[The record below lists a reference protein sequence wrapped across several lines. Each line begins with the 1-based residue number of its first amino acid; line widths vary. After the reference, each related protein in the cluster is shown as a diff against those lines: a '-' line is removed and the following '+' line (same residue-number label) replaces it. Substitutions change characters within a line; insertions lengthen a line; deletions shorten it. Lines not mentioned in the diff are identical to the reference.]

1 MNGPGGRWPR
11 NRFWGTHA
19 LLVASASLPIKY
31 WLEANAT
38 SPPCEG
44 ACVLQNTAGHDS
56 KSLLFKPA
64 MAAPELQQTLG
75 KVAGFTGTALH
86 TGEKVTLKLHPA
98 PVDHGIKFRRKDLQD
113 EPTIDAKIENLKT
126 VERATTI
133 GEGSVRVHT
142 VEHVLAALSAMGV
155 DNAIVEMDANEPPI
169 GDGSAQA
176 YVDLIRKAGVVPQE
190 EPRKFFDARDTL
202 HVESKTGALLVLL
215 PDNTFRI
222 SCTQAGPNNRFTQ
235 FFSIEVTPAAFE
247 RDIAPARTFVYYE
260 DVKPLMDKNLIK
272 GGSLENA
279 IVVRGEAVLS
289 KEPLRFPDEFVRH
302 KILDIIG
309 DLSLVGRR
317 IRGHVIAVKPGHASN
332 ADLSRLIAREQARRS
347 ALAVSRPIPTGDG
360 GLDTDQ
366 VMQILPHRFPFLMVD
381 RIISFDADTKC
392 VGVKTVTIN
401 EPFFQGHFPGH
412 PVMPGVL
419 QVEAM
424 AQVAS
429 ILLFKLAKTSSRIGY
444 FMSADE
450 VKFRKP
456 VLPGDT
462 IFIHA
467 ELIKSRG
474 ERLAKAKCHCVV
486 NDAIVSEGEL
496 MFTFLDK

>member
-1 MNGPGGRWPR
+1 M
-11 NRFWGTHA
+11 
-19 LLVASASLPIKY
+19 ASTPEFQHTVGKIASL
-31 WLEANAT
+31 
-38 SPPCEG
+38 S
-44 ACVLQNTAGHDS
+44 
-56 KSLLFKPA
+56 
-64 MAAPELQQTLG
+64 
-75 KVAGFTGTALH
+75 GTALH
-86 TGEKVTLKLHPA
+86 TGDKVTLKLHPA
-98 PVDHGIKFRRKDLQD
+98 PVDHGIKFKRKDLQD

-142 VEHVLAALSAMGV
+142 VEHILSALSAMGV

-169 GDGSAQA
+169 GDGSAQS
-176 YVDLIRKAGVVPQE
+176 YVDLVKKAGVTPQDAA
-190 EPRKFFDARDTL
+190 RKFFDVREPM
-202 HVESKTGALLVLL
+202 HVEGKTGALLVLL
-215 PDNTFRI
+215 PDDKFRI

-235 FFSIEVTPAAFE
+235 FLSMEVTPALFE
-247 RDIAPARTFVYYE
+247 REIAPARTFVYYE

-279 IVVRGEAVLS
+279 IVVRGDAVLS
-289 KEPLRFPDEFVRH
+289 KEPLRFGDEFVRH

-309 DLSLVGRR
+309 DLALVGRR
-317 IRGHVIAVKPGHASN
+317 IRGHIVAVKPGHATN
-332 ADLSRLIAREQARRS
+332 ADLARSIVREQTRRS
-347 ALAVSRPIPTGDG
+347 ALAAPRTIPSGDG
-360 GLDTDQ
+360 GLDADQ

-381 RIISFDADTKC
+381 RIISFETETKC
-392 VGVKTVTIN
+392 IGVKTVTIN

-412 PVMPGVL
+412 PVMPGVM

-429 ILLFKLAKTSSRIGY
+429 ILLFKLSKTTSRIGY
-444 FMSADE
+444 FMSADG

-462 IFIHA
+462 IFVHA
-467 ELIKSRG
+467 ELTKSRG

-486 NDAIVSEGEL
+486 NDAIVSEAEL

>member
-1 MNGPGGRWPR
+1 MP
-11 NRFWGTHA
+11 
-19 LLVASASLPIKY
+19 
-31 WLEANAT
+31 AT
-38 SPPCEG
+38 
-44 ACVLQNTAGHDS
+44 
-56 KSLLFKPA
+56 
-64 MAAPELQQTLG
+64 PELQHTVG
-75 KVAGFTGTALH
+75 KTASLSGTSLH

-113 EPTIDAKIENLKT
+113 EPTIDAKIENLKM

-133 GEGSVRVHT
+133 GEGSIRVHT
-142 VEHVLAALSAMGV
+142 VEHVLAALWAMGV
-155 DNAIVEMDANEPPI
+155 DNAVVEMDANEPPI

-176 YVDLIRKAGVVPQE
+176 YVDLIRRAGVSAQE
-190 EPRKFFDARDTL
+190 EPRKFFNVRETM

-215 PDNTFRI
+215 PDDKFRI
-222 SCTQAGPNNRFTQ
+222 SCTQAGPNNRFAQ
-235 FFSIEVTPAAFE
+235 FLSVEVTPTVFE
-247 RDIAPARTFVYYE
+247 HEIAPARTFVFYE

-309 DLSLVGRR
+309 DLALVGRR
-317 IRGHVIAVKPGHASN
+317 IRGHVVAVKPGHASN
-332 ADLSRLIAREQARRS
+332 ADLARSITREQTRRS
-347 ALAVSRPIPTGDG
+347 AVAAPRTIPSGDG

-381 RIISFDADTKC
+381 RIISFETETKC

-429 ILLFKLAKTSSRIGY
+429 ILLFKLTKTSSRVGY
-444 FMSADE
+444 FMSADQ

-456 VLPGDT
+456 VFPGDT

-467 ELIKSRG
+467 ELTRARG
-474 ERLAKAKCHCVV
+474 NRMAKTKCHCVV
-486 NDAIVSEGEL
+486 NDAVVSEGEL
-496 MFTFLDK
+496 MFMFLDK

>member
-1 MNGPGGRWPR
+1 M
-11 NRFWGTHA
+11 
-19 LLVASASLPIKY
+19 
-31 WLEANAT
+31 AT
-38 SPPCEG
+38 AE
-44 ACVLQNTAGHDS
+44 
-56 KSLLFKPA
+56 F
-64 MAAPELQQTLG
+64 QQTLG
-75 KVAGFTGTALH
+75 KVTGFTGTALH
-86 TGEKVTLKLHPA
+86 TGEKVTLRLHPA
-98 PVDHGIKFRRKDLQD
+98 PVDHGIKFKRKDLQD

-142 VEHVLAALSAMGV
+142 VEHVLAALWAMGV

-169 GDGSAQA
+169 GDGSAQV
-176 YVDLIRKAGVVPQE
+176 YIDLIRKAGVVAQE
-190 EPRKFFDARDTL
+190 EPRRYFDARDTM

-215 PDNTFRI
+215 PDNKFRI
-222 SCTQAGPNNRFTQ
+222 SCTQAGPNNKFTQ
-235 FFSIEVTPAAFE
+235 FLSIEVTPAAFE
-247 RDIAPARTFVYYE
+247 REIAPARTFVFYE
-260 DVKPLMDKNLIK
+260 DVKTLMDKNLIK

-289 KEPLRFPDEFVRH
+289 KEPLRFADEFVRH

-309 DLSLVGRR
+309 DLALVGRR
-317 IRGHVIAVKPGHASN
+317 IRGHVVAVKPGHASN
-332 ADLSRLIAREQARRS
+332 ADLARLITREQTRRS
-347 ALAVSRPIPTGDG
+347 AVAVSRAIPSGDG
-360 GLDTDQ
+360 GFDTDQ

-381 RIISFDADTKC
+381 RIISFETETKC
-392 VGVKTVTIN
+392 VGIKTVTIN
-401 EPFFQGHFPGH
+401 EPFFQGHFPSH
-412 PVMPGVL
+412 PVMPGVM

-429 ILLFKLAKTSSRIGY
+429 ILLFKLAKTTSRIGY
-444 FMSADE
+444 FMSADG

-474 ERLAKAKCHCVV
+474 ERLAKARCHCVV

>member
-1 MNGPGGRWPR
+1 MP
-11 NRFWGTHA
+11 
-19 LLVASASLPIKY
+19 ASPEFQHTVGK
-31 WLEANAT
+31 
-38 SPPCEG
+38 
-44 ACVLQNTAGHDS
+44 TAGFS
-56 KSLLFKPA
+56 
-64 MAAPELQQTLG
+64 
-75 KVAGFTGTALH
+75 GTSLH
-86 TGEKVTLKLHPA
+86 TGEKVSIKLHPA
-98 PVDHGIKFRRKDLQD
+98 PVDHGIKFKRKDLQD
-113 EPTIDAKIENLKT
+113 EPTIDAKIENLKM

-169 GDGSAQA
+169 GDGSAQP
-176 YVDLIRKAGVVPQE
+176 YVDVIKRTGVATQDA
-190 EPRKFFDARDTL
+190 PRSFFDVRDTM

-215 PDNTFRI
+215 PDETFRI

-235 FFSIEVTPAAFE
+235 FLSMEITPAVFE
-247 RDIAPARTFVYYE
+247 REIAPARTFVFYE
-260 DVKPLMDKNLIK
+260 DVQPLMEKNLIK

-302 KILDIIG
+302 KILDIVG
-309 DLSLVGRR
+309 DLALVGRR
-317 IRGHVIAVKPGHASN
+317 VRGHVVAIKPGHASN
-332 ADLSRLIAREQARRS
+332 AELARALAREQTRRS
-347 ALAVSRPIPTGDG
+347 AMAVTRAIPSGDG
-360 GLDTDQ
+360 GLDIDE

-381 RIISFDADTKC
+381 RIISFETETKC

-412 PVMPGVL
+412 PVMPGVM

-429 ILLFKLAKTSSRIGY
+429 ILLFKLAKTTSRIGY
-444 FMSADE
+444 FMSADQ

-456 VLPGDT
+456 VFSGDT
-462 IFIHA
+462 IFIH
-467 ELIKSRG
+467 
-474 ERLAKAKCHCVV
+474 
-486 NDAIVSEGEL
+486 
-496 MFTFLDK
+496 

>member
-1 MNGPGGRWPR
+1 M
-11 NRFWGTHA
+11 
-19 LLVASASLPIKY
+19 AS
-31 WLEANAT
+31 T
-38 SPPCEG
+38 
-44 ACVLQNTAGHDS
+44 
-56 KSLLFKPA
+56 
-64 MAAPELQQTLG
+64 PELQHTVG
-75 KVAGFTGTALH
+75 KTASLSGTSLH
-86 TGEKVTLKLHPA
+86 TGEKVMLKLHPA
-98 PVDHGIKFRRKDLQD
+98 PADHGIKFKRKDLQD
-113 EPTIDAKIENLKT
+113 EPTIDARIENLKT

-142 VEHVLAALSAMGV
+142 IEHVLAALWAMGV
-155 DNAIVEMDANEPPI
+155 DNAIVEMDTNEPPI

-176 YVDLIRKAGVVPQE
+176 YVDLVKKAGVTAQE
-190 EPRKFFDARDTL
+190 EPRKFFDVRETM

-215 PDNTFRI
+215 PDDKFRI
-222 SCTQAGPNNRFTQ
+222 SCTQAGPNNRFAQ
-235 FFSIEVTPAAFE
+235 FLSVEVTPALFE
-247 RDIAPARTFVYYE
+247 REIAPARTFVFYE

-289 KEPLRFPDEFVRH
+289 KEPLRFADEFVRH

-309 DLSLVGRR
+309 DLALVGRR
-317 IRGHVIAVKPGHASN
+317 IRGHVVAMKPGHAAN
-332 ADLSRLIAREQARRS
+332 ADLARSITREQTRRS
-347 ALAVSRPIPTGDG
+347 AVAAPRTIPSGGG

-381 RIISFDADTKC
+381 RIISFETETKC
-392 VGVKTVTIN
+392 IGVKTVTIN

-429 ILLFKLAKTSSRIGY
+429 ILLFKLAKTTSRIGY

-467 ELIKSRG
+467 ELTKSRG

-486 NDAIVSEGEL
+486 NDAIVSEAEL